1 MTGTKPATVASPV
14 DAGGE
19 RAMKRLLIATGV
31 WLAAWVAVVAL
42 APPAQSQEPVKVK
55 IGRLAFPSLSTMM
68 IDIVKDQGL
77 DKKHGID
84 LEPVT
89 LGAISAYYAALATG
103 EVDMVP
109 AGPHVLQKM
118 RLEGVPIKAALT
130 YARLNALT
138 VITADPAIK
147 TIADL
152 KGRSIA
158 ADMGSSEYQ
167 ILALYGRS
175 QGVVFGKDVSVVQA
189 GPPLARTQLQAKR
202 VDAAMTWEPSA
213 TLTLRDNPQYRTIFA
228 GDTAWKT
235 IAKAA
240 GWELVVAVREDFL
253 KKSPD
258 SVSRLLRMFQD
269 GQRFIK
275 ANLDAA
281 DRIVVGSI
289 KLPPG
294 IFKEAVA
301 SGRLVYDVLPAWES
315 ERAVI
320 WDMFKIAVDVGYLP
334 KLPDEGAIYK
344 P

>member
-1 MTGTKPATVASPV
+1 MRHMLCLASSLVVVACAAVAGAAPATA
-14 DAGGE
+14 E
-19 RAMKRLLIATGV
+19 
-31 WLAAWVAVVAL
+31 
-42 APPAQSQEPVKVK
+42 EPIKVR
-55 IGRLAFPSLSTMM
+55 IGRLAFPSLSTIMV
-68 IDIVKDQGL
+68 DIVKDQGL
-77 DKKHGID
+77 DRKHGIV

-89 LGAISAYYAALATG
+89 LGAVSAYYAALASG
-103 EVDMVP
+103 EVDLLA

-138 VITADPAIK
+138 VISADPTLK
-147 TIADL
+147 TVADL

-167 ILALYGRS
+167 ILALYGKS
-175 QGVVFGKDVSVVQA
+175 QGVVFGKDVTVVQA

-202 VDAAMTWEPSA
+202 VDAALTWEPSA

-228 GDTAWKT
+228 GDAAWRA
-235 IAKAA
+235 IAKAE
-240 GWELVVAVREDFL
+240 GWELIVAVREDFL
-253 KKSPD
+253 KRSPEAIT
-258 SVSRLLRMFQD
+258 RLLPMFLD

-275 ANLDAA
+275 SNLDDA

-294 IFKEAVA
+294 VFKEAVA
-301 SGRLVYDVLPAWES
+301 SGRLLYDVQPAWQA
-315 ERAVI
+315 ERGVL

>member
-1 MTGTKPATVASPV
+1 MRRALVVSSWMVAACV
-14 DAGGE
+14 
-19 RAMKRLLIATGV
+19 
-31 WLAAWVAVVAL
+31 AAVAVTPA
-42 APPAQSQEPVKVK
+42 PAQETVKVK
-55 IGRLAFPSLSTMM
+55 IGRLAFPSLSTIM

-77 DKKHGID
+77 DKKHGLD

-89 LGAISAYYAALATG
+89 LGAVSAYYAALATG
-103 EVDMVP
+103 EVDMLP

-130 YARLNALT
+130 YARLNALA
-138 VITADPAIK
+138 VITADPAVK

-167 ILALYGRS
+167 ILALYGKS
-175 QGVVFGKDVSVVQA
+175 HGVVFGKDVTVVQA

-213 TLTLRDNPQYRTIFA
+213 TLTLRDNPQYRTILT

-235 IAKAA
+235 IAKAE
-240 GWELVVAVREDFL
+240 GWELIVGVREDFL

-258 SVSRLLRMFQD
+258 AIARLLRMFQD

-275 ANLDAA
+275 ANLDDA

-289 KLPPG
+289 KLPAG
-294 IFKEAVA
+294 VFKDAVA
-301 SGRLVYDVLPAWES
+301 SGRLVYDVLPAWEA
-315 ERAVI
+315 ERGVI

-334 KLPDEGAIYK
+334 KLPDDGAIYK

>member
-1 MTGTKPATVASPV
+1 MRKVVSSV
-14 DAGGE
+14 
-19 RAMKRLLIATGV
+19 L
-31 WLAAWVAVVAL
+31 LAACLATLAV
-42 APPAQSQEPVKVK
+42 APPAPAQELVKVK
-55 IGRLAFPSLSTMM
+55 IGRLGFPSLSTMM
-68 IDIVKDQGL
+68 LDIVKDQGL
-77 DKKHGID
+77 DRKHGLD

-89 LGAISAYYAALATG
+89 LGAVSAYYAALATG
-103 EVDMVP
+103 EVDMLP

-118 RLEGVPIKAALT
+118 RLEGVPIRAALT
-130 YARLNALT
+130 YARLNALA

-167 ILALYGRS
+167 ILALYGRT

-202 VDAAMTWEPSA
+202 VDAVMTWEPSA
-213 TLTLRDNPQYRTIFA
+213 TLTLRDNPQYRTILT
-228 GDTAWKT
+228 GDTAWRT
-235 IAKAA
+235 VAKAE
-240 GWELVVAVREDFL
+240 GWELIVAVREDFL
-253 KKSPD
+253 RKSPEAIT
-258 SVSRLLRMFQD
+258 RLLRMFQD
-269 GQRFIK
+269 GQRFIR
-275 ANLDAA
+275 ASLDDA
-281 DRIVVGSI
+281 DRIVVGSV

-294 IFKEAVA
+294 VFKEAVA
-301 SGRLVYDVLPAWES
+301 SGRLVYDVVPAWEA

-320 WDMFKIAVDVGYLP
+320 WDMFRIAVDVGYLP